1 MLFNLP
7 TIPLCVNKATTC
19 EDVERFAKNKAPL
32 DDMLM
37 KCVKARHKEDSEKTL
52 EEELKDLKCG
62 FGGVPIHSTLS
73 FTPDELKYEDIQ
85 QTIKAINESE
95 K

>member
-1 MLFNLP
+1 
-7 TIPLCVNKATTC
+7 
-19 EDVERFAKNKAPL
+19 
-32 DDMLM
+32 M

-95 K
+95 KSVLFHEVNVLFQNRFRFTDSPNLTVMHPHNSIT